1 MGYLN
6 FRRRIKILP
15 GVTLNLSKSG
25 VSTSVGRR
33 GAKVTLGGSHGPRA
47 TVGIP
52 GTGLSYTMTGGSKN
66 KAGAAKKPP
75 KGSRLS
81 QVIVCPQ
88 CSSAAPFDPAMEGD
102 KFRCPRCGHEFD
114 LGRNVKEAWLPAGG
128 TEPEPRHPSATDCV
142 LMILGAIV
150 ALCVLGGIVLLLLRG
165 A

>member
-33 GAKVTLGGSHGPRA
+33 GAKVTLGGSRGPRA

-52 GTGLSYTMTGGSKN
+52 GTGLSYTMTPGSK
-66 KAGAAKKPP
+66 KSAGRKPP
-75 KGSRLS
+75 KGSRQGL
-81 QVIVCPQ
+81 VIVCPQ
-88 CSSAAPFDPAMEGD
+88 CTGATPYDPAMEGET
-102 KFRCPRCGHEFD
+102 FRCPRCGHAFD
-114 LGRNVKEAWLPAGG
+114 PGRNVKEAWLPAGG
-128 TEPEPRHPSATDCV
+128 TEPRHLSGTDCV
-142 LMILGAIV
+142 LMVLGAIV
-150 ALCVLGGIVLLLLRG
+150 ALCILGGIVLLLLRG